1 MAVSYDRVRGARG
14 TICAVFSV
22 VTFVNISLLVQRRL
36 VIDDDVDADVL
47 SAQARIGPAS
57 TLIDIRGFP
66 VFHINSL
73 SGC

>member
-1 MAVSYDRVRGARG
+1 VSDCDRIWDARGA
-14 TICAVFSV
+14 TFAVFSV

-36 VIDDDVDADVL
+36 VIDDDVDADL
-47 SAQARIGPAS
+47 PSAQARIGPAS

-66 VFHINSL
+66 VFQINSL